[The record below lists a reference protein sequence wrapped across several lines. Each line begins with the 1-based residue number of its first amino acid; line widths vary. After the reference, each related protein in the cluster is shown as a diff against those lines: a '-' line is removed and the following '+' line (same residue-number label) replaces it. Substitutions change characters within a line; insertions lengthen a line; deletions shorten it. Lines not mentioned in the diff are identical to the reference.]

1 MPPACGSHVA
11 RGWSP
16 RAPFRGPRPFGT
28 RAPSPPWPSRAL
40 CRPVRSCMMRGDAA
54 RQPYAHQFRPR
65 SGRSGLRAAHRPT
78 AHRPMATRMRRCP
91 KPGATQ
97 EGSPVHG
104 ALRRASDRIRDSRF
118 HSADHVRLG
127 GARPAQGLENIL
139 SSRRR
144 GGGDS
149 HYDSGRVDPAVP
161 RGMAARSLLG
171 EAQSAESAQGDTR
184 KPREDPRV
192 LSACSLQE
200 CRRDARQPSA
210 AAASGCTISGMI
222 AVAQPVQNSPA
233 MSIDALYRR
242 GYVAAAIGVLAV
254 AAATPRRLAAQ
265 GGERLNRAT
274 DPAAAVSLEPA
285 HLDPARGMLRSLVGT
300 WRFEM
305 WFAGNFDDAPDAS
318 GTRVVKTLFD
328 DLRLQWT
335 EQLDHSTIQGQGVL
349 GFDPGNDRFFSSAVY
364 NGGSAPEFM
373 TGTLDAGEPLVT
385 FSPVATA
392 AGTSPG
398 QKLVQS
404 SVLSVL
410 DQNHSRGW
418 RWTGGGAQCSRA
430 SSSHSSILK
439 AGLAAVPPLRHDSY
453 RPGFGSACRS
463 GINSRASAAR
473 RSASRSICWE

>member
-1 MPPACGSHVA
+1 
-11 RGWSP
+11 
-16 RAPFRGPRPFGT
+16 
-28 RAPSPPWPSRAL
+28 
-40 CRPVRSCMMRGDAA
+40 
-54 RQPYAHQFRPR
+54 
-65 SGRSGLRAAHRPT
+65 
-78 AHRPMATRMRRCP
+78 
-91 KPGATQ
+91 
-97 EGSPVHG
+97 
-104 ALRRASDRIRDSRF
+104 
-118 HSADHVRLG
+118 
-127 GARPAQGLENIL
+127 
-139 SSRRR
+139 
-144 GGGDS
+144 
-149 HYDSGRVDPAVP
+149 
-161 RGMAARSLLG
+161 
-171 EAQSAESAQGDTR
+171 
-184 KPREDPRV
+184 
-192 LSACSLQE
+192 
-200 CRRDARQPSA
+200 
-210 AAASGCTISGMI
+210 MI

-242 GYVAAAIGVLAV
+242 GYVAATIGVLAV

-274 DPAAAVSLEPA
+274 DPAAVVSLEPA

-305 WFAGNFDDAPDAS
+305 WFAGNFDGAPDAS

-410 DQNHSRGW
+410 DQNHFTWVALDRGW
-418 RWTGGGAQCSRA
+418 R
-430 SSSHSSILK
+430 
-439 AGLAAVPPLRHDSY
+439 AVFTRQQ
-453 RPGFGSACRS
+453 
-463 GINSRASAAR
+463 
-473 RSASRSICWE
+473 